1 MDPLHTDPFY
11 AALIEAVA
19 EECYA
24 PASSISPEGTV
35 ADVPG
40 WDSLR
45 HTRIMMNLEA
55 RLGRRIDMRATY
67 AAEDFE
73 ALRTVF
79 IASPSDAG

>member
-1 MDPLHTDPFY
+1 MAFLHTDPFY

-19 EECYA
+19 DECDA
-24 PASSISPEGTV
+24 PATSISPHGTV

-45 HTRIMMNLEA
+45 HIRIMMNLET
-55 RLGRRIDMRATY
+55 RLGRKVDVRATY

-73 ALRTVF
+73 ALRNLFLV
-79 IASPSDAG
+79 AGGPP